1 VAAPEKVKVT
11 LPAWDTT
18 SESGLAKELQLPPI
32 NNAAESTEPV
42 AVRPDQ
48 LPESFVEETGGKRY
62 VYSKSTLA
70 EAITAAD
77 KQFGNGDGGLTRA
90 EWRIAQRNDW
100 RMIWL
105 WPALMAGGT
114 LIFFW
119 FGIRDRISPPKT

>member
-1 VAAPEKVKVT
+1 M
-11 LPAWDTT
+11 PA
-18 SESGLAKELQLPPI
+18 
-32 NNAAESTEPV
+32 
-42 AVRPDQ
+42 
-48 LPESFVEETGGKRY
+48 SFVEETGGKRY
-62 VYSKSTLA
+62 VYSKSALA

-90 EWRIAQRNDW
+90 EWRIAQRHDW

-119 FGIRDRISPPKT
+119 FGFRDRISRPQP